1 MGTSGLGTLLV
12 EDGLLTESDR
22 RTIWRTCG
30 GQGSSFARGV
40 LATGLLDEDE
50 LAAFIA
56 EKTRWKVAPK
66 GLFKQSKKEV
76 WGIIDQPLIERLEV
90 LPLFSEGRVLH
101 VAMVDPLDQDTLRQ
115 LAFFT
120 GYKIA
125 PVISTLTEIRNG
137 LKKLLSSHNP
147 IKSQLE
153 DFLENHAGTASR
165 RTRLAAAGGVK
176 KRKEALMLA
185 QGQALGEGGVSSAD
199 SPANRGGGSSAW
211 ASPDP
216 TRTLPQPQLGAT
228 QSAPQS
234 AAGATVGINNAGA
247 DEDDDLEFS
256 ADDELFQEGASA
268 QPTAS
273 GSADIDA
280 DFDADGDFGVTP
292 SPAEASAAA
301 PPQVDAE
308 SLDGLGEDIDNLDL
322 GELDDDL
329 FGEKKPTAIAVATN
343 PTAEDAQLDF
353 DSEGGEPGDGDVD
366 LSAFDADMDPAPALS
381 AASDPLSE
389 LDGEL
394 GSTDTPMAAADGDDF
409 GLEAEAPGEL
419 GAATGEAP
427 ATLDDPTEDLGDF
440 GLEAEA
446 PGELGAAAGEA
457 PAALDDPAED
467 LGDFGLEA
475 EAPGELG
482 AATGEAPAALDD
494 PTEDLGDFT
503 AAPGEHGDDLDDT
516 FGGISAG
523 ASSTEAAGS
532 DALDLESGD
541 EPSKVDFEALD
552 SLAVEVEHSLSEP
565 TLDIDADLDEL
576 PGVEPAVPV
585 VDDYAIEA
593 PVASALA
600 VDIDVGGDDPL
611 LATPTAAEDSARRAS
626 GQRNRDLLRKI
637 AEKKH

>member
-115 LAFFT
+115 LAFFS

-137 LKKLLSSHNP
+137 LKKLLSNHHP

-185 QGQALGEGGVSSAD
+185 QGQALGEGDVSSAD
-199 SPANRGGGSSAW
+199 SPANRGGGSAAW

-216 TRTLPQPQLGAT
+216 ARTLPQPQLGAT

-234 AAGATVGINNAGA
+234 AAGVTVDINNVGA
-247 DEDDDLEFS
+247 DQDDDLEFS

-273 GSADIDA
+273 GSTDTDA
-280 DFDADGDFGVTP
+280 DFDADGDFASTV
-292 SPAEASAAA
+292 SPAGASAAA

-308 SLDGLGEDIDNLDL
+308 SLDGLGEDIDSLDL

-353 DSEGGEPGDGDVD
+353 DSEGGEPGEGDVD
-366 LSAFDADMDPAPALS
+366 LSAFDADMDQAPALS

-389 LDGEL
+389 LDGDL

-419 GAATGEAP
+419 GAA
-427 ATLDDPTEDLGDF
+427 
-440 GLEAEA
+440 
-446 PGELGAAAGEA
+446 AGE
-457 PAALDDPAED
+457 EI
-467 LGDFGLEA
+467 G
-475 EAPGELG
+475 
-482 AATGEAPAALDD
+482 
-494 PTEDLGDFT
+494 
-503 AAPGEHGDDLDDT
+503 
-516 FGGISAG
+516 
-523 ASSTEAAGS
+523 
-532 DALDLESGD
+532 
-541 EPSKVDFEALD
+541 
-552 SLAVEVEHSLSEP
+552 
-565 TLDIDADLDEL
+565 
-576 PGVEPAVPV
+576 
-585 VDDYAIEA
+585 
-593 PVASALA
+593 
-600 VDIDVGGDDPL
+600 
-611 LATPTAAEDSARRAS
+611 RA
-626 GQRNRDLLRKI
+626 
-637 AEKKH
+637 HV

>member
-185 QGQALGEGGVSSAD
+185 QGQALGEGDVSSAD
-199 SPANRGGGSSAW
+199 SPANRGGGSAAW

-216 TRTLPQPQLGAT
+216 ARTLPQPQLGAT

-234 AAGATVGINNAGA
+234 AAGVTVDINNVGA
-247 DEDDDLEFS
+247 DQDDDLEFS

-273 GSADIDA
+273 GSTDTDA
-280 DFDADGDFGVTP
+280 DFDADGDFASTV
-292 SPAEASAAA
+292 SPAGASAAA

-308 SLDGLGEDIDNLDL
+308 SLDGLGEDIDSLDL

-329 FGEKKPTAIAVATN
+329 FGEKKPAAIAVATN

-353 DSEGGEPGDGDVD
+353 DSEGGEPGEGDVD
-366 LSAFDADMDPAPALS
+366 LSAFDADMDQAPALS

-389 LDGEL
+389 LDGDL

-419 GAATGEAP
+419 GAA
-427 ATLDDPTEDLGDF
+427 
-440 GLEAEA
+440 
-446 PGELGAAAGEA
+446 AGEA
-457 PAALDDPAED
+457 PAALDDPTED

-523 ASSTEAAGS
+523 APSTAAAGS